1 MKFSKRIL
9 IVLSGAGLLLLGACS
24 SGQQTASPG
33 SSPAASP
40 SGSMSKMEQP
50 NQGGQSLK
58 PVSQTG
64 EAQMT
69 LSSTANPLPQGKNTL
84 MLTVMDAQGQSIA
97 AKDVQVAISM
107 SAKEMDAMGMKGMGE
122 GSAKTTMK
130 PAAAP
135 GQFEVA
141 TSLPFGGNWELK
153 AEVKDAKSPASAVF
167 KLAVK

>member
-64 EAQMT
+64 EVQMT
-69 LSSTANPLPQGKNTL
+69 INPTASPLPQGKNTL
-84 MLTVMDAQGQSIA
+84 MLTVMDAKGQPIA

-122 GSAKTTMK
+122 GSAKTTLT

-135 GQFEVA
+135 GQFAIA
-141 TSLPFGGNWELK
+141 TSLPFGGNWQLK
-153 AEVKDAKSPASAVF
+153 AEVNDAKPSASAVF